1 MRTITTKKAY
11 CTTAFGDVHYWHAG
25 TGPVLLML
33 HQASQSSAEFAAI
46 APMLADHFTILALDY
61 PGHGQSDD
69 PDREL
74 LVPDFSAA
82 VVAVLDELAI
92 DRAHVC
98 GHHSGG
104 FLAIDLAVNHK
115 DRIEKVIMS
124 GIGIRTEE
132 NVRAVL
138 ERPMTRNLPIDTD
151 GEFLARSWDVYRQL
165 SSPGVPAETTFNWFI
180 VGLEARR
187 RPFDAHFAVLRWDRD
202 PVLQQL
208 RKRTLLICGEFDPF
222 AEAPERLLDVIPD
235 SRLVHIAGGG
245 AFLFYEKPAECAQE
259 ILEFLEEPSA

>member
-1 MRTITTKKAY
+1 MRTAKSTKAY
-11 CTTAFGDVHYWHAG
+11 CTTAFGDVHYWHVG
-25 TGPVLLML
+25 SGPVLLML

-46 APMLADHFTILALDY
+46 APMLADHYTVLTLDY

-69 PDREL
+69 PAHEL
-74 LVPDFSAA
+74 RVPDFSAA
-82 VVAVLDELAI
+82 VIAVLNALAI

-115 DRIEKVIMS
+115 DRIGEVILS
-124 GIGIRTEE
+124 GVGIRTEE

-138 ERPMTRNLPIDTD
+138 ERPMTRDLPVDAD

-165 SSPGVPAETTFNWFI
+165 SSPGVSAETTFNWFI

-208 RKRTLLICGEFDPF
+208 RKRTLLICGEFDSF
-222 AEAPERLLDVIPD
+222 AEAPEELLDVVPD
-235 SRLVHIAGGG
+235 SRFVRIPGGG
-245 AFLFYEKPAECAQE
+245 AFLFYEKPAECAQA
-259 ILEFLEEPSA
+259 ILEFLGESSA